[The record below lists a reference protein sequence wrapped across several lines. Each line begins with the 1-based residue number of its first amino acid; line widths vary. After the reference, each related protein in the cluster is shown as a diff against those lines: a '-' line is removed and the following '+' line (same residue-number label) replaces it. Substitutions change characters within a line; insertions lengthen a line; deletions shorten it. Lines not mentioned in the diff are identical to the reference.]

1 RFLETETLPEIF
13 LNHMRDNFRVCSGDE
28 PVPFGLKLAV
38 EVQIVFYDTIMDDSD
53 SGFAVNQRV
62 RVFLDRAAVCCPA
75 GVSNSYR
82 SGQEVEVVFG
92 VDLVESSTILLN
104 CEGSV
109 CYGYFTDGVVSPIF

>member
-1 RFLETETLPEIF
+1 
-13 LNHMRDNFRVCSGDE
+13 MA
-28 PVPFGLKLAV
+28 FGFVFAF
-38 EVQIVFYDTIMDDSD
+38 EVQIVFYDTIMHDSD

-92 VDLVESSTILLN
+92 VDLVESSAVLLY
-104 CEGSV
+104 CERSICD
-109 CYGYFTDGVVSPIF
+109 CYFADGVVASIF